1 VKAVRVQ
8 VLAVYAGVL
17 LIGHSAFG
25 QPEDAER
32 LLADGDKLAWLKNW
46 QAAEPLF
53 DKAEILFRERGDK
66 RNELYAR
73 ISRMRGQ
80 LPSRGLFETSNYLAS
95 VLDDPL
101 TKDDARLRLR
111 CLIVKGDVDL
121 DFDTAL
127 AARDWTEVLSI
138 AKGLD
143 DPAWVNRAN
152 GELGIIGFV
161 QGDYRSGTVKVMGA
175 LSQAKKL
182 NDVGAQIRYLTLIG
196 DGLIQLQRNE
206 QAIAMFDQAL
216 ALAQTIPELGQPVMP
231 YAGKAEA
238 LAALGRTAEAKK
250 LLEDVLE
257 ISHKRTALGYESEAL
272 LELAK
277 LEETTGQNPE
287 AIGHFRQAVA
297 AATKVD
303 GKNLI
308 SQADLELSKALAKE
322 RRYGEAEL
330 AAKESLEASRAIGD
344 RLLVPRSLA
353 QLAAV
358 EESRGKYQ
366 TADQLFN
373 EATDVVEA
381 VLATTT
387 TANAKSAVAGSMDTI
402 FLGHFELAA
411 MHMNGPGKAFMII
424 EGIRGRSIA
433 DSLRFTRVNRAP
445 EPASLTSTEKEISKL
460 QLQLLKAGT
469 RERKR
474 LLTDLLSLEQRTI
487 EIEAG
492 QDPPWL
498 RRAVQPIPLGRL
510 QKALKGDEA
519 FLEYVLSDPV
529 SYCLAIS
536 RDHAEVVRLAGR
548 SQIGKQVDAVLAA
561 LRKGGT
567 EAGAEAALYASVV
580 GPMAGV
586 VSSKS
591 RLTIVPDGPL
601 YQLPLEV
608 LGPRPDQ
615 RLLASHVVTYAPSGT
630 VFTLL
635 SEKKGSQPSL
645 PLLAV
650 ATGTDGLAEA
660 RARMADQPRPGTI
673 DLEVFDGGKSQ
684 LRPLPAANGEAR
696 TVAGILGANSVM
708 LLAEAAT
715 ESALK
720 RQPLGQFRVLHF
732 AVHGLVS
739 TKYPDRSALLLY
751 ADPSKNED
759 GFWQAREIARTELN
773 AELVTLSACDVGSG
787 LVVGEEG
794 ISNLVRPF
802 LIAGARTVVANL
814 WESDDDFSRGLM
826 REFYSRLAA
835 GMDKGRALQQAKLEM
850 IRKYGQNAS
859 ARLWAGFIMVGE
871 SRGSLVPTKNS
882 GDR

>member
-1 VKAVRVQ
+1 
-8 VLAVYAGVL
+8 
-17 LIGHSAFG
+17 
-25 QPEDAER
+25 
-32 LLADGDKLAWLKNW
+32 
-46 QAAEPLF
+46 
-53 DKAEILFRERGDK
+53 
-66 RNELYAR
+66 
-73 ISRMRGQ
+73 M
-80 LPSRGLFETSNYLAS
+80 
-95 VLDDPL
+95 
-101 TKDDARLRLR
+101 
-111 CLIVKGDVDL
+111 
-121 DFDTAL
+121 
-127 AARDWTEVLSI
+127 
-138 AKGLD
+138 
-143 DPAWVNRAN
+143 
-152 GELGIIGFV
+152 
-161 QGDYRSGTVKVMGA
+161 KVMGA

-182 NDVGAQIRYLTLIG
+182 NDVGDQIRYLTLIG

-257 ISHKRTALGYESEAL
+257 ISHKRAALGYESEAL

-308 SQADLELSKALAKE
+308 SQADLELSNALAKE
-322 RRYGEAEL
+322 KRYVEAEL

-411 MHMNGPGKAFMII
+411 MHMNSPGKAFMII

-469 RERKR
+469 RDRKR

-498 RRAVQPIPLGRL
+498 RRAVQPIPLARL

-548 SQIGKQVDAVLAA
+548 SQIGKQVDAVRAA
-561 LRKGGT
+561 LRKGQTGA
-567 EAGAEAALYASVV
+567 EAGAEAALYATVV
-580 GPMAGV
+580 GPMASV

-591 RLTIVPDGPL
+591 RLTFVPDGPL

-660 RARMADQPRPGTI
+660 RARMADQPQPGTI
-673 DLEVFDGGKSQ
+673 DLEVFDAGQSQ

-739 TKYPDRSALLLY
+739 TKFPDRSALVLY
-751 ADPSKNED
+751 EDPAKNED
-759 GFWQAREIARTELN
+759 GLWQAREIARTELN

-787 LVVGEEG
+787 LIVGEEG

-850 IRKYGQNAS
+850 IRKYGPDAS
-859 ARLWAGFIMVGE
+859 PRLWAGFIMVGE
-871 SRGSLVPTKNS
+871 SRRSLLS
-882 GDR
+882 D

>member
-1 VKAVRVQ
+1 MKAVRIE
-8 VLAVYAGVL
+8 VLAVYAGML

-25 QPEDAER
+25 QDGEAER

-46 QAAEPLF
+46 QAAEPF
-53 DKAEILFRERGDK
+53 FEKAEILFRERGDK

-80 LPSRGLFETSNYLAS
+80 LPSRGLFETSTYLAS

-111 CLIVKGDVDL
+111 CLTVKGDVDL

-127 AARDWTEVLSI
+127 AARDWTEALSI
-138 AKGLD
+138 AKGLE

-216 ALAQTIPELGQPVMP
+216 AVAQTIPDLGQPVMP

-250 LLEDVLE
+250 LLEDVLG
-257 ISHKRTALGYESEAL
+257 ISHKRNALGYESEAL

-277 LEETTGQNPE
+277 LEERTGQDTE

-303 GKNLI
+303 GHNLI

-322 RRYGEAEL
+322 KRYGEAES

-344 RLLVPRSLA
+344 KLLVPRSLA

-358 EESRGKYQ
+358 EESKGKYQ
-366 TADQLFN
+366 TADHLFN
-373 EATDVVEA
+373 EATDIVEA
-381 VLATTT
+381 VLSTTT
-387 TANAKSAVAGSMDTI
+387 TANAKSSVAGSMEAI

-411 MHMNGPGKAFMII
+411 MHLNSPGKAFMII

-433 DSLRFTRVNRAP
+433 DSLRFTKVNRGP

-460 QLQLLKAGT
+460 QLRLLRAGA
-469 RERKR
+469 RERKQ
-474 LLTDLLSLEQRTI
+474 LLTDLFSLEQRAI

-498 RRAVQPIPLGRL
+498 RRAVQPISLARL

-519 FLEYVLSDPV
+519 FLEYVLTDPV

-536 RDHAEVVRLAGR
+536 REHVEVFRLAGR
-548 SQIGKQVDAVLAA
+548 SQIGKQVDAVLAV

-567 EAGAEAALYASVV
+567 EAGAEAALYATVI
-580 GPMAGV
+580 GPMASV
-586 VSSKS
+586 VSSKG

-601 YQLPLEV
+601 YQLPFEM

-635 SEKKGSQPSL
+635 SEKKGSRPSL

-650 ATGTDGLAEA
+650 ATGTDALAGA
-660 RARMADQPRPGTI
+660 RTRMADQQQPGTI
-673 DLEVFDGGKSQ
+673 DREVFDASQPQ

-696 TVAGILGANSVM
+696 TVAGILGGNSVM

-720 RQPLGQFRVLHF
+720 RQPLAQFRVLHF

-739 TKYPDRSALLLY
+739 TKFPDRSALLLY
-751 ADPSKNED
+751 ADPASNED

-773 AELVTLSACDVGSG
+773 AELVTLSACDVGFG

-850 IRKYGQNAS
+850 IRKYGQDAS
-859 ARLWAGFIMVGE
+859 SPRLWAGFIMVGE
-871 SRGSLVPTKNS
+871 SRRSLLA
-882 GDR
+882 D

>member
-1 VKAVRVQ
+1 MKLCSSWR
-8 VLAVYAGVL
+8 
-17 LIGHSAFG
+17 SS
-25 QPEDAER
+25 EER
-32 LLADGDKLAWLKNW
+32 
-46 QAAEPLF
+46 
-53 DKAEILFRERGDK
+53 
-66 RNELYAR
+66 
-73 ISRMRGQ
+73 
-80 LPSRGLFETSNYLAS
+80 
-95 VLDDPL
+95 
-101 TKDDARLRLR
+101 
-111 CLIVKGDVDL
+111 
-121 DFDTAL
+121 
-127 AARDWTEVLSI
+127 
-138 AKGLD
+138 
-143 DPAWVNRAN
+143 
-152 GELGIIGFV
+152 
-161 QGDYRSGTVKVMGA
+161 
-175 LSQAKKL
+175 
-182 NDVGAQIRYLTLIG
+182 
-196 DGLIQLQRNE
+196 
-206 QAIAMFDQAL
+206 
-216 ALAQTIPELGQPVMP
+216 
-231 YAGKAEA
+231 
-238 LAALGRTAEAKK
+238 
-250 LLEDVLE
+250 
-257 ISHKRTALGYESEAL
+257 
-272 LELAK
+272 
-277 LEETTGQNPE
+277 TGQKTE

-322 RRYGEAEL
+322 GRYGEAEL

-411 MHMNGPGKAFMII
+411 MHMNSPGKAFMII
-424 EGIRGRSIA
+424 EGVRGRSIA
-433 DSLRFTRVNRAP
+433 DSLRFTRVKRIP

-460 QLQLLKAGT
+460 QLQLLQAGT
-469 RERKR
+469 RDRKR

-498 RRAVQPIPLGRL
+498 RRAVQPIPLARL

-548 SQIGKQVDAVLAA
+548 SQIEKQVEAVLAA

-567 EAGAEAALYASVV
+567 EAGAEAALYAAVV
-580 GPMAGV
+580 GPIVSV
-586 VSSKS
+586 VSSKT

-635 SEKKGSQPSL
+635 SEKKGPQLSL

-660 RARMADQPRPGTI
+660 RARMANQPQPGTI
-673 DLEVFDGGKSQ
+673 DLEVFNAGQRQ

-696 TVAGILGANSVM
+696 TVAGILGGDSVV

-720 RQPLGQFRVLHF
+720 KQPLGQFRVLHF

-739 TKYPDRSALLLY
+739 TKFPDRSALLLY
-751 ADPSKNED
+751 ADPANNED

-794 ISNLVRPF
+794 VSNLVRPF

-850 IRKYGQNAS
+850 IRKYGQDAS
-859 ARLWAGFIMVGE
+859 PRLWAGFIMVGE
-871 SRGSLVPTKNS
+871 SRRSLRS
-882 GDR
+882 D

>member
-1 VKAVRVQ
+1 MKAVRIE
-8 VLAVYAGVL
+8 VLAVYAGML

-25 QPEDAER
+25 QDGEAER

-46 QAAEPLF
+46 QAAEPF
-53 DKAEILFRERGDK
+53 FEKAEILFRERGDK

-80 LPSRGLFETSNYLAS
+80 LPSRGLFETSTYLAS

-111 CLIVKGDVDL
+111 CLTVKGDVDL

-127 AARDWTEVLSI
+127 AARDWTEALSI
-138 AKGLD
+138 AKGLE

-216 ALAQTIPELGQPVMP
+216 AVAQTIPDLGQPVMP

-250 LLEDVLE
+250 LLEDVLG
-257 ISHKRTALGYESEAL
+257 ISHRRNAFGYESEAL

-277 LEETTGQNPE
+277 LEERTGQDTE

-303 GKNLI
+303 GHNLI

-322 RRYGEAEL
+322 KRYGEAES

-344 RLLVPRSLA
+344 KLLVPRSLA

-358 EESRGKYQ
+358 EESKGKYQ
-366 TADQLFN
+366 TADHLFN
-373 EATDVVEA
+373 EATDIVEA
-381 VLATTT
+381 VLSTTT
-387 TANAKSAVAGSMDTI
+387 TANAKSSVAGSMEAI

-411 MHMNGPGKAFMII
+411 MHMNNPGKAFMII

-433 DSLRFTRVNRAP
+433 DSLRFTKVNRGP

-460 QLQLLKAGT
+460 QLRLLRAGA
-469 RERKR
+469 RERKQ
-474 LLTDLLSLEQRTI
+474 LLTDLFSLEQRAI

-498 RRAVQPIPLGRL
+498 RRAVQPISLTRL

-519 FLEYVLSDPV
+519 FLEYVLTDPV

-536 RDHAEVVRLAGR
+536 REHVEVFRLAGR
-548 SQIGKQVDAVLAA
+548 SQIAKQVDAVLAA

-567 EAGAEAALYASVV
+567 EAGAEVALYATVI
-580 GPMAGV
+580 GPMASV
-586 VSSKS
+586 VSSKG

-601 YQLPLEV
+601 YQLPFEM

-635 SEKKGSQPSL
+635 SEKKGSRPSL

-650 ATGTDGLAEA
+650 ATGTDALAGA
-660 RARMADQPRPGTI
+660 RTRMADQQQPGTI
-673 DLEVFDGGKSQ
+673 DREVFDASQPQ

-696 TVAGILGANSVM
+696 TVAGILGGNSVM

-739 TKYPDRSALLLY
+739 TKFPDRSALLLY
-751 ADPSKNED
+751 ADPASNED

-850 IRKYGQNAS
+850 IRKYGQDAS
-859 ARLWAGFIMVGE
+859 SPRLWAGFIMVGE
-871 SRGSLVPTKNS
+871 SRRSLLA
-882 GDR
+882 D

>member
-1 VKAVRVQ
+1 MKAVRVQ

-322 RRYGEAEL
+322 KRYGEAEL

-373 EATDVVEA
+373 EATNVVEA

-411 MHMNGPGKAFMII
+411 MHMNSPGKAFMII

-580 GPMAGV
+580 GPMASV

-615 RLLASHVVTYAPSGT
+615 RLLASLVVTYAPSGT

-739 TKYPDRSALLLY
+739 TKFPDRSALLLY

-850 IRKYGQNAS
+850 IRKYGPDAS
-859 ARLWAGFIMVGE
+859 PRLWAGFIMVGE
-871 SRGSLVPTKNS
+871 SRRSLLS
-882 GDR
+882 D

>member
-1 VKAVRVQ
+1 
-8 VLAVYAGVL
+8 
-17 LIGHSAFG
+17 
-25 QPEDAER
+25 
-32 LLADGDKLAWLKNW
+32 
-46 QAAEPLF
+46 
-53 DKAEILFRERGDK
+53 
-66 RNELYAR
+66 
-73 ISRMRGQ
+73 
-80 LPSRGLFETSNYLAS
+80 
-95 VLDDPL
+95 
-101 TKDDARLRLR
+101 
-111 CLIVKGDVDL
+111 
-121 DFDTAL
+121 
-127 AARDWTEVLSI
+127 
-138 AKGLD
+138 
-143 DPAWVNRAN
+143 
-152 GELGIIGFV
+152 
-161 QGDYRSGTVKVMGA
+161 
-175 LSQAKKL
+175 
-182 NDVGAQIRYLTLIG
+182 
-196 DGLIQLQRNE
+196 
-206 QAIAMFDQAL
+206 
-216 ALAQTIPELGQPVMP
+216 
-231 YAGKAEA
+231 
-238 LAALGRTAEAKK
+238 
-250 LLEDVLE
+250 
-257 ISHKRTALGYESEAL
+257 
-272 LELAK
+272 
-277 LEETTGQNPE
+277 
-287 AIGHFRQAVA
+287 
-297 AATKVD
+297 
-303 GKNLI
+303 
-308 SQADLELSKALAKE
+308 
-322 RRYGEAEL
+322 
-330 AAKESLEASRAIGD
+330 
-344 RLLVPRSLA
+344 LVPRSLA

-433 DSLRFTRVNRAP
+433 DSLRFTRVSRAP

-460 QLQLLKAGT
+460 QLQLLKAGA
-469 RERKR
+469 RDRKR
-474 LLTDLLSLEQRTI
+474 LLTDLLSLEQRTT

-498 RRAVQPIPLGRL
+498 RRAVQPIPLARL
-510 QKALKGDEA
+510 QKILKGDEA

-536 RDHAEVVRLAGR
+536 RDHAEVVRLPGR
-548 SQIGKQVDAVLAA
+548 SQIGKQVEAVLAA

-567 EAGAEAALYASVV
+567 EAGAEAALYAAVV
-580 GPMAGV
+580 GPIVSV
-586 VSSKS
+586 VSSKT

-660 RARMADQPRPGTI
+660 RARMADQKQPGTI
-673 DLEVFDGGKSQ
+673 DLEVFDAGQSQ

-708 LLAEAAT
+708 LPAEAAT

-739 TKYPDRSALLLY
+739 TKFPDRSALLLY

-850 IRKYGQNAS
+850 IRKYGPDAS
-859 ARLWAGFIMVGE
+859 PRLWAGFIMVGE
-871 SRGSLVPTKNS
+871 SRRSLLS
-882 GDR
+882 D

>member
-1 VKAVRVQ
+1 MKAVRIE
-8 VLAVYAGVL
+8 VLAVYAGML

-25 QPEDAER
+25 QDGEAER

-46 QAAEPLF
+46 QAAEPF
-53 DKAEILFRERGDK
+53 FEKAEILFRERGDK

-80 LPSRGLFETSNYLAS
+80 LPSRGLFETSTYLAS

-111 CLIVKGDVDL
+111 CLTVKGDVDL

-127 AARDWTEVLSI
+127 AARDWTEALSI
-138 AKGLD
+138 AKGLE

-216 ALAQTIPELGQPVMP
+216 AVAQTIPDLGQPVMP

-250 LLEDVLE
+250 LLEEVLG
-257 ISHKRTALGYESEAL
+257 ISHKRNALGYESEAL

-277 LEETTGQNPE
+277 LEERTGQDTE

-303 GKNLI
+303 GHNLI

-322 RRYGEAEL
+322 KRYGEAES

-344 RLLVPRSLA
+344 KLLVPRSLA

-358 EESRGKYQ
+358 EESKGKYQ
-366 TADQLFN
+366 TADHLFN
-373 EATDVVEA
+373 EATDIVEA
-381 VLATTT
+381 VLSTTT
-387 TANAKSAVAGSMDTI
+387 TANAKSSVAGSMEAI

-411 MHMNGPGKAFMII
+411 MHLNSPGKAFMII

-433 DSLRFTRVNRAP
+433 DSLRFTKVNRGP

-460 QLQLLKAGT
+460 QLRLLRAGA
-469 RERKR
+469 RERKQ
-474 LLTDLLSLEQRTI
+474 LLTDLLSLEQRAI

-498 RRAVQPIPLGRL
+498 RRAVQPISLTRL

-519 FLEYVLSDPV
+519 FLEYVLTDPV

-536 RDHAEVVRLAGR
+536 REHVEVFRLAGR

-567 EAGAEAALYASVV
+567 EAGAEAALYATVI
-580 GPMAGV
+580 GPMASV
-586 VSSKS
+586 VSSKG

-601 YQLPLEV
+601 YQLPFEM

-635 SEKKGSQPSL
+635 SEKKGSRTSL

-650 ATGTDGLAEA
+650 ATGTDALAGA
-660 RARMADQPRPGTI
+660 RARMADQPQPATI
-673 DLEVFDGGKSQ
+673 DREVFDAGQPQ

-696 TVAGILGANSVM
+696 TVAGILGGNSVM

-739 TKYPDRSALLLY
+739 TKFPDRSALLLY
-751 ADPSKNED
+751 ADPASNED

-850 IRKYGQNAS
+850 IRKYGQDAS
-859 ARLWAGFIMVGE
+859 SPRLWAGFIMVGE
-871 SRGSLVPTKNS
+871 SRRSLLA
-882 GDR
+882 D

>member
-1 VKAVRVQ
+1 MKAVRIE
-8 VLAVYAGVL
+8 VLAVYAGML

-25 QPEDAER
+25 QDGEAER

-46 QAAEPLF
+46 QAAEPF
-53 DKAEILFRERGDK
+53 FEKAEILFRERGDK

-80 LPSRGLFETSNYLAS
+80 LPSRGLFETSTYLAS

-111 CLIVKGDVDL
+111 CLTVKGDVDL

-127 AARDWTEVLSI
+127 AARDWTEALSI
-138 AKGLD
+138 AKGLE

-216 ALAQTIPELGQPVMP
+216 AVAQTIPDLGQPVMP

-250 LLEDVLE
+250 LLEDVLG
-257 ISHKRTALGYESEAL
+257 ISHKRNALGYESEAL

-277 LEETTGQNPE
+277 LEERTGQDTE

-303 GKNLI
+303 GHNLI

-322 RRYGEAEL
+322 KRYGEAEL

-344 RLLVPRSLA
+344 KLLVPRSLA

-358 EESRGKYQ
+358 EESKGKYQ
-366 TADQLFN
+366 TADHLFN
-373 EATDVVEA
+373 EATDIVEA
-381 VLATTT
+381 VLSTTT
-387 TANAKSAVAGSMDTI
+387 TANAKSSVAGSMEAI

-411 MHMNGPGKAFMII
+411 MHLNSPGKAFMII

-433 DSLRFTRVNRAP
+433 DSLRFTKVNRGP

-460 QLQLLKAGT
+460 QLRLLRAGA
-469 RERKR
+469 RERKQ
-474 LLTDLLSLEQRTI
+474 LLTDLLSLEQRAI

-498 RRAVQPIPLGRL
+498 RRAVQPISLTRL

-519 FLEYVLSDPV
+519 FLEYVLTDPV

-536 RDHAEVVRLAGR
+536 REHVEVFRLAGR

-567 EAGAEAALYASVV
+567 EAGAEAALYATVV
-580 GPMAGV
+580 GPMASV
-586 VSSKS
+586 VSSKG

-601 YQLPLEV
+601 YQLPFEM

-635 SEKKGSQPSL
+635 SEKKGSRPSL

-650 ATGTDGLAEA
+650 ATGTDALAEA
-660 RARMADQPRPGTI
+660 RARMADQP
-673 DLEVFDGGKSQ
+673 
-684 LRPLPAANGEAR
+684 
-696 TVAGILGANSVM
+696 
-708 LLAEAAT
+708 
-715 ESALK
+715 
-720 RQPLGQFRVLHF
+720 QP
-732 AVHGLVS
+732 
-739 TKYPDRSALLLY
+739 
-751 ADPSKNED
+751 
-759 GFWQAREIARTELN
+759 
-773 AELVTLSACDVGSG
+773 CD
-787 LVVGEEG
+787 
-794 ISNLVRPF
+794 
-802 LIAGARTVVANL
+802 
-814 WESDDDFSRGLM
+814 D
-826 REFYSRLAA
+826 
-835 GMDKGRALQQAKLEM
+835 
-850 IRKYGQNAS
+850 
-859 ARLWAGFIMVGE
+859 
-871 SRGSLVPTKNS
+871 
-882 GDR
+882 

>member
-1 VKAVRVQ
+1 MRAVQIHAIVI
-8 VLAVYAGVL
+8 Y
-17 LIGHSAFG
+17 IGMFVFGQSAFG
-25 QPEDAER
+25 QPGEAER
-32 LLADGDKLAWLKNW
+32 LLGDGDKLAWFKNW
-46 QAAEPLF
+46 QAAEPF
-53 DKAEILFRERGDK
+53 FEKAEILFRQRGDK

-80 LPSRGLFETSNYLAS
+80 LPSRGLFETSTYLAS

-101 TKDDARLRLR
+101 TQSDPHLRLR
-111 CLIVKGDVDL
+111 CLTVKGDVDL

-127 AARDWTEVLSI
+127 ATRDWAEVLSI
-138 AKGLD
+138 ARGLED
-143 DPAWVNRAN
+143 AAWINRAN
-152 GELGIIGFV
+152 GELGIISFV
-161 QGDYRSGTVKVMGA
+161 QGDYRTGTVKVMGA

-196 DGLIQLQRNE
+196 EGLIQLHRYD

-216 ALAQTIPELGQPVMP
+216 AVAQSIPELGQPVMP

-250 LLEDVLE
+250 LLENVLE
-257 ISHKRTALGYESEAL
+257 ISHKRAALGYESEAL

-277 LEETTGQNPE
+277 LEERTGQDTE

-303 GKNLI
+303 GHNLI
-308 SQADLELSKALAKE
+308 SQADLELSRVLAKE
-322 RRYGEAEL
+322 KRYGEAEL
-330 AAKESLEASRAIGD
+330 AAMQSLEASRTIGD

-373 EATDVVEA
+373 EATNIVEA
-381 VLATTT
+381 VLSTTT
-387 TANAKSAVAGSMDTI
+387 TANAKSSVAGSMDAI

-411 MHMNGPGKAFMII
+411 MHLNSPDKAFKII
-424 EGIRGRSIA
+424 EGVRGRSIA
-433 DSLRFTRVNRAP
+433 DSLRFSRVDRGP
-445 EPASLTSTEKEISKL
+445 EPASLTDNEKKISQL
-460 QLQLLKAGT
+460 QLRLLKAGA

-474 LLTDLLSLEQRTI
+474 LLTDLLSLEQRAI

-498 RRAVQPIPLGRL
+498 RRAIQPISITRL
-510 QKALKGDEA
+510 QKTLKGDEA
-519 FLEYVLSDPV
+519 FLEYVLTDPV

-536 RDHAEVVRLAGR
+536 QEHVEVFRLAGR
-548 SQIGKQVDAVLAA
+548 SQIGKQVNAVLTA

-567 EAGAEAALYASVV
+567 EAGAEAALYATVVRPMDSVI
-580 GPMAGV
+580 
-586 VSSKS
+586 SSKS

-601 YQLPLEV
+601 YQLPMEM

-615 RLLASHVVTYAPSGT
+615 RLLVSHVVTYSPSGT

-635 SEKKGSQPSL
+635 SEKKGMRPSL

-650 ATGTDGLAEA
+650 ATGTDALAEA
-660 RARMADQPRPGTI
+660 RARMADQQQLGTVDREI
-673 DLEVFDGGKSQ
+673 FDAGQPQ

-696 TVAGILGANSVM
+696 TVAGILGGDSVV

-720 RQPLGQFRVLHF
+720 RQPLGEFRVLHF

-739 TKYPDRSALLLY
+739 TKFPDRSALLLY
-751 ADPSKNED
+751 ADPASNED
-759 GFWQAREIARTELN
+759 GLWQAREIARTELN

-814 WESDDDFSRGLM
+814 WESGDDFSRGLM

-850 IRKYGQNAS
+850 IRKYGQDAS
-859 ARLWAGFIMVGE
+859 SPRLWAGFIMVGE
-871 SRGSLVPTKNS
+871 SRRSLLS
-882 GDR
+882 H

>member
-1 VKAVRVQ
+1 MKAVRIE
-8 VLAVYAGVL
+8 VLAVYAGML

-25 QPEDAER
+25 QDGEAER
-32 LLADGDKLAWLKNW
+32 LLADGDKLAWFKNW
-46 QAAEPLF
+46 QAAEPF
-53 DKAEILFRERGDK
+53 FEKAETLFRERGDK

-80 LPSRGLFETSNYLAS
+80 LPSRGLFETSTYLAS

-127 AARDWTEVLSI
+127 AARDWTEALSI
-138 AKGLD
+138 AKGLE

-152 GELGIIGFV
+152 GELGVIGFV

-216 ALAQTIPELGQPVMP
+216 AVAQTIPELGQPVMP

-257 ISHKRTALGYESEAL
+257 ISHKRAALGYESEAL

-277 LEETTGQNPE
+277 LEERTGQDTE
-287 AIGHFRQAVA
+287 AISHFRQAVA

-303 GKNLI
+303 GHNLI
-308 SQADLELSKALAKE
+308 SEADLELSEVLAKE
-322 RRYGEAEL
+322 KRYGEAEL
-330 AAKESLEASRAIGD
+330 AAKESLAASRAIGD

-358 EESRGKYQ
+358 EESKGKYQ
-366 TADQLFN
+366 VSDRLFN
-373 EATDVVEA
+373 EAADIVEA

-411 MHMNGPGKAFMII
+411 MHMKSPDKAFMII
-424 EGIRGRSIA
+424 EGVRGRSIA
-433 DSLRFTRVNRAP
+433 DSLRFTKVNRGP
-445 EPASLTSTEKEISKL
+445 EPAALTSTEKEISKL

-469 RERKR
+469 RDRKR

-498 RRAVQPIPLGRL
+498 RRAVQPMSLTRL

-519 FLEYVLSDPV
+519 FLEYVLTDPV

-536 RDHAEVVRLAGR
+536 REHVEVFPLAGR

-567 EAGAEAALYASVV
+567 EAGAEAALYATVV
-580 GPMAGV
+580 GPMASV

-601 YQLPLEV
+601 YQLPFEM

-635 SEKKGSQPSL
+635 SEKKGSRPSL

-650 ATGTDGLAEA
+650 ATGTDALAGA
-660 RARMADQPRPGTI
+660 RTRMANQQQPGTI
-673 DLEVFDGGKSQ
+673 DREVFDASQPQ

-696 TVAGILGANSVM
+696 TVAGILGGNSVM

-739 TKYPDRSALLLY
+739 TKFPDRSALLLY
-751 ADPSKNED
+751 ADPASNED

-850 IRKYGQNAS
+850 IRKYGQDAS
-859 ARLWAGFIMVGE
+859 SPRLWAGFIMVGE
-871 SRGSLVPTKNS
+871 SRRSLLA
-882 GDR
+882 D